1 MRILI
6 VDDEH
11 HVVNYLSSLIEE
23 HADPDLEV
31 CKCYSGI
38 DALEMM
44 GKMKIDLIVLDIH
57 MPGLSGLEVAERTV
71 KSWPRCRII
80 FLTAYSNFEHIYEGS
95 RHENSKYLLKTE
107 SDETIL
113 QEVFSA
119 VKAIREE
126 TEGLHILKDARQK
139 ALLLS
144 HLLQQNI
151 LRELLLGH
159 NIGRLRH
166 ELWLAGS
173 DFPFDLQKP
182 VYLMYMQVYLN
193 SMEEYQTNLSS
204 WRLKYLQLMKEF
216 LCGKF
221 SFSMLDLGSG
231 SMLWFFQPA
240 GSAPLTAPTS
250 FTFIKEMSNDFS
262 EYCAGTFHRRTA
274 IILYEKAVEWQAVS
288 DTYHRLQAYAE
299 TAGIDIQKQPAP
311 VTIMGVQEAGQT
323 NPSLW
328 SASMKREFQELAL
341 YLNQGAQKEYFKILY
356 KLKEDCVCIR
366 SMHSIRAI
374 KIYNTI
380 SLMLL
385 DYIDLFSL
393 QEKLMSQIAIYPL
406 YYILDFSDWN
416 SAFSYLELMSRRL
429 FHIQATEKED
439 KNVQVV
445 GRLKEYIDGHLN
457 ESLTLASLAGIVNYN
472 ATYVSRL
479 FKQVADMGLS
489 DYICRSRLQ
498 RAKYLLTTTEES
510 IQAIAFAVGFDSSG
524 YFSMVFKKH
533 GGLSPSE
540 YRRKYRIMP

>member
-23 HADPDLEV
+23 HADSELEV
-31 CKCYSGI
+31 CKTYSGI
-38 DALEMM
+38 EALRIME
-44 GKMKIDLIVLDIH
+44 KMKIDLILLDIH
-57 MPGLSGLEVAERTV
+57 MPGLSGLEVAEKTV
-71 KSWPRCRII
+71 RSWPRCRII

-95 RHENSKYLLKTE
+95 KYENSKYLLKTE

-119 VKAIREE
+119 IRAIREE
-126 TEGLHILKDARQK
+126 NEGLHILRDAHQK
-139 ALLLS
+139 ALLLT
-144 HLLQQNI
+144 HLMQQNI

-159 NIGRLRH
+159 NIARLKH

-173 DFPFDLQKP
+173 GFSLDLHKP

-204 WRLKYLQLMKEF
+204 WCLKYLQVMKEF
-216 LCGKF
+216 LCKKF
-221 SFSMLDLGSG
+221 TFSMQDLGSG

-240 GSAPLTAPTS
+240 GPCPLAVPTP
-250 FTFIKEMSNDFS
+250 FTFIKEMSNDLS
-262 EYCAGTFHRRTA
+262 EYCSETFHRRTA
-274 IILYEKAVEWQAVS
+274 IILFEKAVEWQEVCS
-288 DTYHRLQAYAE
+288 TYHRLQAYAE
-299 TAGIDIQKQPAP
+299 TAGIDVQKHQAP
-311 VTIMGVQEAGQT
+311 VVILRSTDAKQT
-323 NPSLW
+323 QLW
-328 SASMKREFQELAL
+328 GESAAMKREFQELSL
-341 YLNQGAQKEYFKILY
+341 YLNQGAQAAYFQILDR
-356 KLKEDCVCIR
+356 LKENCVTIR

-393 QEKLMSQIAIYPL
+393 QEKLTSRTAVYPL

-416 SAFSYLELMSRRL
+416 SAFMYLESMSKHL
-429 FHIQATEKED
+429 FQIQAAKKED
-439 KNVQVV
+439 KNDQVV
-445 GRLKEYIDGHLN
+445 DRIKAYIDNHLN

-479 FKQVADMGLS
+479 FKQVTDMNLS
-489 DYICRSRLQ
+489 EYICQSRLQ
-498 RAKYLLTTTEES
+498 RAKYLLTTTDQS
-510 IQAIAFAVGFDSSG
+510 IQAIAADTGFDSSG

-533 GGLSPSE
+533 EGISPSD
-540 YRRKYRIMP
+540 YRRKYMKR